1 MKRGKN
7 MSKFHLMAG
16 ACVAI
21 LGVVPAAAHAAAAAA
36 AADNSVTEVVV
47 TATKT
52 GSTNLQKTPL
62 AISVVGGDV
71 LKESRVVSLKDLST
85 VVSSVKIGPDSAN
98 VIVRIRGIGGSTA
111 IGDGDVSVYMDGVY
125 LSRMSVV
132 AQSNFNDL
140 DRIEVVKGPQG
151 TLFGRNA
158 VGGALNFITKRP
170 THSFTFDNTLSV
182 GNYNLIDEAFVV
194 GGPISPTMQASLAFG
209 YVKRDGYLTNI
220 IPNMPNLGAANRRN
234 ARVQLQW
241 EPTDQITNILRADY
255 IYTNEIWSTTEKL
268 LVRTDDP
275 RVAASARFP
284 APIANSIVGDLTKVA
299 SDLTPYALEQAYG
312 INDEFK
318 YKINDNLTVSNLIA
332 YRTDKSRTLH
342 VANDATEYYLAD
354 ASSLYREH
362 QFSDELNLQHTFGPL
377 TGVVGLY
384 YYKEYERQYY
394 DAYSGGRN
402 PGRKGAGNRTIQDTQ
417 QPTTSKGIFASET
430 YHVTPTVSVTVGG
443 RYSQEIKGF
452 SGINT
457 QTVFDPGA
465 ANNGTLP
472 PSTVGVDY
480 PFIRG
485 YGSPFPVLSKSQNA
499 FTPKVGVDWQIND
512 DSMVYASV
520 ARGFRSGGYSNS
532 ARKDTASGTLTPQF
546 TVPVRADFEPEWITT
561 YEIGSKTELFDR
573 RLRLNISVFR
583 NDWTNLQVTSTVAP
597 LVNITNNAAAAR
609 VTGFDID
616 ALAKPLDGLTLTASA
631 TFLPKAQYT
640 EYKNANPP
648 AGILLENLTASGD
661 PRLKPANLNPLGTA
675 TYNASGKR
683 LISAPKATVI
693 LSAQKDFDLSDGGQ
707 VYARTEYQYTSVTDF
722 DVTNDPL
729 VQRPAYSLFNGQIG
743 YRHPGGKWRVQIW
756 GRNLAN
762 KQYVNDIIPR
772 SQITATVGPPRTFG
786 VLLDYSF

>member
-1 MKRGKN
+1 
-7 MSKFHLMAG
+7 MAG

-21 LGVVPAAAHAAAAAA
+21 LGLAPVAAHAAEAAAES
-36 AADNSVTEVVV
+36 DNSVTEVVV

-85 VVSSVKIGPDSAN
+85 VVSSVKIDTNSQN
-98 VIVRIRGIGGSTA
+98 VIVRIRGIGGSSG
-111 IGDGDVSVYMDGVY
+111 IGDGDVSVYLDGVY
-125 LSRMSVV
+125 LARMSV
-132 AQSNFNDL
+132 ASQSNFNDL

-170 THSFTFDNTLSV
+170 PNTFTFDNTLSL

-209 YVKRDGYLTNI
+209 YVKRDGYVTNV
-220 IPNMPNLGAANRRN
+220 IPNMPNLGSANRRN

-241 EPTDQITNILRADY
+241 DPTDKISNILRADY
-255 IYTNEIWSTTEKL
+255 IYTNEIWSTNQTL

-275 RVAASARFP
+275 RIAASARFS
-284 APIANSIVGDLTKVA
+284 APIANSIVGDLSKIA

-312 INDEFK
+312 INDEFS
-318 YKINDNLTVSNLIA
+318 YKINDNLTVNNLIA
-332 YRTDKSRTLH
+332 YRTDKDRVMH

-354 ASSLYREH
+354 AYQVYHEH
-362 QFSDELNLQHTFGPL
+362 QFSEELNLQHTFGAL
-377 TGVVGLY
+377 SGVVGLY
-384 YYKEYERQYY
+384 YYKEYSRQYY
-394 DAYSGGRN
+394 NAYSGGRN
-402 PGRKGAGNRTIQDTQ
+402 PGRKGAGNNTFQDTR
-417 QPTTSKGIFASET
+417 QPTTSKAIFFSET
-430 YHVTPTVSVTVGG
+430 YRVTPTIGVTVGG
-443 RYSQEIKGF
+443 RYSQEIKGYD
-452 SGINT
+452 GINT
-457 QTVFDPGA
+457 QFVFDPGA
-465 ANNGTLP
+465 ANNGALP
-472 PSTVGVDY
+472 ASTAGVDF

-485 YGSPFPVLSKSQNA
+485 YGSNIPALSKTQNA
-499 FTPKVGVDWQIND
+499 FTPKVGVDWQINE

-532 ARKDTASGTLTPQF
+532 TRKDTASGTLTPQF
-546 TVPVRADFEPEWITT
+546 TIPVRADFDPEWITT

-583 NDWTNLQVTSTVAP
+583 NDWTDLQVTSGIAP
-597 LVNITNNAAAAR
+597 SINITNNAAAAR

-648 AGILLENLTASGD
+648 SGILLANLTASGD

-675 TYNASGKR
+675 TYDASGKR
-683 LISAPKATVI
+683 LISAPKATII
-693 LSAQKDFDLSDGGQ
+693 LSAQKDFDLSNGGQ
-707 VYARTEYQYTSVTDF
+707 FYARTEYQHTSVTDF
-722 DVTNDPL
+722 EVTNDPL

-743 YRHPGGKWRVQIW
+743 YKHPGGKWRAEIW
-756 GRNLAN
+756 GRNLTD
-762 KQYVNDIIPR
+762 KLHVNYINPG
-772 SQITATVGPPRTFG
+772 SQITASVGTPRTFG